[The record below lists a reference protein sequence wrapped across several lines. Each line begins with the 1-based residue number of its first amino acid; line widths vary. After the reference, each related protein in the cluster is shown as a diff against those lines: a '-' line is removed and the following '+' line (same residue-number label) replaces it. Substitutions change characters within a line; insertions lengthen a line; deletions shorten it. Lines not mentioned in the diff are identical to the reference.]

1 MTGGS
6 KSKRSTNFG
15 NVCLIQEVG
24 VGLWMKDERFQKF
37 FTPCQKFF
45 PSYVVEKKIEIERVI
60 SFSESI
66 TDDLETLKKG

>member
-1 MTGGS
+1 TGGS

-45 PSYVVEKKIEIERVI
+45 PPYVVEEKK
-60 SFSESI
+60 
-66 TDDLETLKKG
+66 LKLNEWYRPQNRSQTIWKH